1 METSINLI
9 VVLRHFYMNVTLLK
23 STQDGCQN
31 TPFQIAGKKN
41 AFQRKLLARI
51 ADQLHTG
58 TKTII
63 DSKYYIDDKIVSFGM
78 QTTRIN
84 FSYMDAKMK
93 KDLIIYTDLLESIW
107 ILILI

>member
-41 AFQRKLLARI
+41 AF
-51 ADQLHTG
+51 
-58 TKTII
+58 
-63 DSKYYIDDKIVSFGM
+63 
-78 QTTRIN
+78 
-84 FSYMDAKMK
+84 
-93 KDLIIYTDLLESIW
+93 
-107 ILILI
+107 